1 MGKTKTQFI
10 GDTLTE
16 EKSKKKEKVEK
27 VHLSGLK
34 GGQRVKLVGETEVHQ
49 SAPSVVANKD
59 NVSKAKKAV
68 KFRGKRYLE
77 AKSKVSLGKIYSIKD
92 AVLLVKE
99 TSTSSFTGT
108 VEMHL
113 VIKKEGFST
122 SVSLPYSSGK
132 VKKIEVAD
140 DKTIEK
146 LKTGKID
153 FDVLLAT
160 YDMMPKLVPFAKLL
174 GPKGL
179 MPNPKN
185 GTIIKSVKDA
195 DKFNA
200 SKINIKT
207 EKKSPVIH
215 TSVGKVDMKEE
226 EIAKNIEAVLDA
238 VGRKQIVKAYLAPT
252 MGPSVKIEVV

>member
-1 MGKTKTQFI
+1 MGKTKSQFI

-16 EKSKKKEKVEK
+16 ERPKKKDKVEK

-49 SAPSVVANKD
+49 PAPSVVANKD
-59 NVSKAKKAV
+59 NVSKAKKARKV
-68 KFRGKRYLE
+68 RGKRYLQ
-77 AKSKVSLGKIYSIKD
+77 AKAKVAIGKLYSIKD
-92 AVLLVKE
+92 AVALVKE
-99 TSTSSFTGT
+99 TSFSSFNGT

-113 VIKKEGFST
+113 VIKKDGFST

-132 VKKIEVAD
+132 TKKIEVAD

-160 YDMMPKLVPFAKLL
+160 TDMMPKLVPFARLL

-207 EKKSPVIH
+207 EKKAPVIH
-215 TSVGKVDMKEE
+215 TSVGKVGMKEE
-226 EIAKNIEAVLDA
+226 EIAKNVEAILDA
-238 VGRKQIVKAYLAPT
+238 VGRKQIIKAYLCST
-252 MGPSVKIEVV
+252 MGPSIKIEVI